1 MTRRKEHTVM
11 PDSAPVIPDFD
22 VVIPAPGVVIP
33 DLGVVLS
40 APGVVLS
47 AHGVVIPD
55 SIRDPAPR
63 RHWIAGQARNDK
75 AWSAMTK
82 RGP

>member
-1 MTRRKEHTVM
+1 LLVI
-11 PDSAPVIPDFD
+11 PDLGVVNPDLSVVLSAPGVVIPDVGVVIPDFD
-22 VVIPAPGVVIP
+22 VVIPTP
-33 DLGVVLS
+33 
-40 APGVVLS
+40 
-47 AHGVVIPD
+47 GVVIPD

-82 RGP
+82 RGAQ

>member
-1 MTRRKEHTVM
+1 M

-22 VVIPAPGVVIP
+22 VVIPAP
-33 DLGVVLS
+33 
-40 APGVVLS
+40 
-47 AHGVVIPD
+47 GVVIPD

-82 RGP
+82 RGAQ

>member
-1 MTRRKEHTVM
+1 LL
-11 PDSAPVIPDFD
+11 
-22 VVIPAPGVVIP
+22 VIP
-33 DLGVVLS
+33 DLGVVNPDLSVVLS
-40 APGVVLS
+40 APGVVIPAHGVVLS
-47 AHGVVIPD
+47 AHGVVLSAPGVVIPD

-82 RGP
+82 RGAQ

>member
-1 MTRRKEHTVM
+1 M

-22 VVIPAPGVVIP
+22 VVIPTPGVVIP
-33 DLGVVLS
+33 
-40 APGVVLS
+40 

-82 RGP
+82 RGAQ

>member
-1 MTRRKEHTVM
+1 M

-22 VVIPAPGVVIP
+22 VVIPTPGVVIP
-33 DLGVVLS
+33 
-40 APGVVLS
+40 AP
-47 AHGVVIPD
+47 GVVIPD

-82 RGP
+82 RGAQ

>member
-1 MTRRKEHTVM
+1 M

-22 VVIPAPGVVIP
+22 VVIPTHGVVIPDLSVILSAPGVVIP
-33 DLGVVLS
+33 DL
-40 APGVVLS
+40 GVVLS

-75 AWSAMTK
+75 AWHVMTK
-82 RGP
+82 RGT

>member
-1 MTRRKEHTVM
+1 ML
-11 PDSAPVIPDFD
+11 
-22 VVIPAPGVVIP
+22 VIP
-33 DLGVVLS
+33 DLGVVNPDLSVVLS
-40 APGVVLS
+40 APGVVIPAHGVVLS
-47 AHGVVIPD
+47 APGVVIPD

-75 AWSAMTK
+75 AWPVMTK

>member
-1 MTRRKEHTVM
+1 LL
-11 PDSAPVIPDFD
+11 
-22 VVIPAPGVVIP
+22 VIP
-33 DLGVVLS
+33 DLGVVNPDLSVVLS
-40 APGVVLS
+40 APGVVIPDVGVVIPAHGVVLS
-47 AHGVVIPD
+47 APGVVIPD

-82 RGP
+82 RGAQ

>member
-1 MTRRKEHTVM
+1 LL
-11 PDSAPVIPDFD
+11 
-22 VVIPAPGVVIP
+22 VIP
-33 DLGVVLS
+33 DLGVVNPDLSVVLS
-40 APGVVLS
+40 APGVVIPAHGVVIPAHGVVLS
-47 AHGVVIPD
+47 APGVVIPD

-82 RGP
+82 RGAQ